1 MLRTRVPYQSKAGH
15 VSKPST
21 DRAAAIALG
30 TRVEGS
36 IPSSADDIT
45 ADFVQDVVHAAG
57 LDASVGAVT
66 VEPLGSARGFA
77 CELLRVTPHYIQA
90 SAVAPASFVAKL
102 PSRTPEAV
110 ALAHALDLWNVE
122 SLCYEG
128 VLPRVPVRVPVCW
141 YNGADPATDQFA
153 LLIEDLSAMSTVD
166 QVAGL
171 KPKQSELV
179 IDWLAGLHSAFWNS
193 EDLPQQV
200 MTGAQSDALVAPAI
214 ESLLSVYADSFAD
227 LLPDGS
233 MARVEQLL
241 EPFAQGRLAQSA
253 HTTLIHGD
261 LRGDNVM
268 YDDDEIVAVDWQG
281 VRRAPGTRD
290 VAYILTTSVPIE
302 DRREMEERLITR
314 YRDALLSAGADPGNR
329 DEVWESYRLGV
340 ATSMMIQV
348 LAGGHLAGADERSRR
363 LIDVAG
369 QRVFGAAADLDIGGG
384 MVA

>member
-1 MLRTRVPYQSKAGH
+1 LL
-15 VSKPST
+15 KPST

-30 TRVEGS
+30 TRVQGS

-45 ADFVQDVVHAAG
+45 VDFVQGVVHAAG

-77 CELLRVTPHYIQA
+77 CELLRVTPHYTQA
-90 SAVAPASFVAKL
+90 CAVAPASFVAKL

-110 ALAHALDLWNVE
+110 ALAHVLDLWNVE
-122 SLCYEG
+122 SLCYDG

-171 KPKQSELV
+171 KPQQSELV

-193 EDLPQQV
+193 EDMPQQV
-200 MTGAQSDALVAPAI
+200 MTGAQSDALGSPAI
-214 ESLLSVYADSFAD
+214 ELLMSTYADSFAD

-302 DRREMEERLITR
+302 DRREMEEQLITR
-314 YRDALLSAGADPGNR
+314 YRNALLSAGADPGNR

-340 ATSMMIQV
+340 GTSMMIQV